1 MQFEQTATS
10 LTGNILCVDD
20 CADRLRAVR
29 STLEEAGYRVR
40 TAADVPSAAH
50 YASRSVPD
58 GIVAHHSIVG
68 QPVWQQLEDAFLS
81 VPVLE
86 YGDPSL
92 MPVEL
97 ESCEAEARFTTW
109 RPEMMLAL
117 LTLML
122 GSGPRDASGRRSPQR
137 RLSPDERW
145 LRSRGEVRRKKGGAE
160 NACY

>member
-1 MQFEQTATS
+1 MQFQQSAMS
-10 LTGNILCVDD
+10 LTGDILCIDD
-20 CADRLRAVR
+20 SQDRLRAVR
-29 STLEEAGYRVR
+29 STLEEAGYQVR
-40 TAADVPSAAH
+40 TASDVASAAH
-50 YASRSVPD
+50 YMGRSVLD

-68 QPVWQQLEDAFLS
+68 NPEWQQLEDAFSS

-92 MPVEL
+92 MPDEL
-97 ESCEAEARFTTW
+97 GSCEAEARFTTW

-122 GSGPRDASGRRSPQR
+122 GSGPRVAFGQSSP

-145 LRSRGEVRRKKGGAE
+145 LRS
-160 NACY
+160 

>member
-1 MQFEQTATS
+1 MQFQQPAMS
-10 LTGNILCVDD
+10 LQGDILCVDD

-40 TAADVPSAAH
+40 TAADVASAAH
-50 YASRSVPD
+50 QVSRSALEGV
-58 GIVAHHSIVG
+58 VAHHSIVG
-68 QPVWQQLEDAFLS
+68 HPEWQQLEDTFSS

-92 MPVEL
+92 MSDEL
-97 ESCEAEARFTTW
+97 GSCEAEARFTTW

-122 GSGPRDASGRRSPQR
+122 GSGPRVAFGQSSP

-145 LRSRGEVRRKKGGAE
+145 LRSRDEVRRKKDGAE

>member
-1 MQFEQTATS
+1 MQFQQSTMN
-10 LTGNILCVDD
+10 LTGDILCVDN

-29 STLEEAGYRVR
+29 STLEEAGYRVT
-40 TAADVPSAAH
+40 TAADVSRAAH
-50 YASRSVPD
+50 YASHSVLD
-58 GIVAHHSIVG
+58 GIVAHHSIVRH
-68 QPVWQQLEDAFLS
+68 PEWQQLDDTFSS

-92 MPVEL
+92 MSDEL
-97 ESCEAEARFTTW
+97 GSCDADAKFTTW

-122 GSGPRDASGRRSPQR
+122 GSGPRVALGQRSP

-145 LRSRGEVRRKKGGAE
+145 LRSRGETRRKKEGAE